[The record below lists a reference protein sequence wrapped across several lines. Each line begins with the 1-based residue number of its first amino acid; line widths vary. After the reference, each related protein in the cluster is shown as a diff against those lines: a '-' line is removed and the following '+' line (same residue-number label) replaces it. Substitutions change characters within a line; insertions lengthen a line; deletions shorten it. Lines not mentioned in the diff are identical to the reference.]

1 MSSFFES
8 ELRKLFEDGK
18 LIQSPKFIGREC
30 FGMLGGELRLR
41 AQFIHTCV
49 SGNYDALKLTI
60 LNRTEG
66 AVDAMALD
74 FLDIWG
80 RKPVPNNPNFPNGVA
95 PHIWEHDGKCEW
107 YAYKPNTADYRKLSE
122 AAKSYLDTFR
132 ASERGGPK
140 LVYICAPLRRDVE
153 KNVEFARRKAQEVF
167 AEGDIPI
174 CPHLMFPPVADL
186 GDPVQDQK
194 ARDMCLRLIESCQQL
209 NVYGSEWT
217 DGMWTEIHHASKL
230 GIEMRTDQ
238 QTIPRSRGRRREV
251 TK

>member
-1 MSSFFES
+1 MSNIFES
-8 ELRKLFEDGK
+8 ELRNLFEDDK

-30 FGMLGGELRLR
+30 FGMLGGDLRVR
-41 AQFIHTCV
+41 AQIIETCYA
-49 SGNYDALKLTI
+49 SHYDAVKLTV

-66 AVDAMALD
+66 VVDTFKFDLVDLWGKKAV
-74 FLDIWG
+74 
-80 RKPVPNNPNFPNGVA
+80 PSNPNFRSGVA
-95 PHIWEHDGKCEW
+95 PQIWEYNGSYEW
-107 YAYKPNTADYRKLSE
+107 YAYTPTKADYQLLRN
-122 AAKSYLDTFR
+122 AIADYLEQFR
-132 ASERGGPK
+132 EHEKDGPK
-140 LVYICAPLRRDVE
+140 LVYICAPLRGDVG

-167 AEGDIPI
+167 ASGDIPV
-174 CPHLMFPPVADL
+174 CPHLMFPPVADP

-194 ARDMCLRLIESCQQL
+194 ARDMCLRLIESCQQI

-217 DGMWTEIHHASKL
+217 DGMWTEIHHASKH

>member
-1 MSSFFES
+1 MSNIFES
-8 ELRKLFEDGK
+8 ELRKLFEDDK
-18 LIQSPKFIGREC
+18 LIETPQFVGREC
-30 FGMLGGELRLR
+30 VGSLGGELRVR
-41 AQFIHTCV
+41 AQIIHTCV
-49 SGNYDALKLTI
+49 SGNYDALKLTV

-66 AVDAMALD
+66 PVDTITLD

-80 RKPVPNNPNFPNGVA
+80 RKPVPNNPNFPDGVA
-95 PHIWEHDGKCEW
+95 PHIWEYNGKYEW
-107 YAYKPNTADYRKLSE
+107 YAYTPNASDYRKLRE
-122 AAKSYLDTFR
+122 TAKSYLDTFR
-132 ASERGGPK
+132 APQRDGPK
-140 LVYICAPLRRDVE
+140 LVYICAPLRGDMG
-153 KNVEFARRKAQEVF
+153 KNVEFARQKAQEVF
-167 AEGDIPI
+167 AEGDIPV